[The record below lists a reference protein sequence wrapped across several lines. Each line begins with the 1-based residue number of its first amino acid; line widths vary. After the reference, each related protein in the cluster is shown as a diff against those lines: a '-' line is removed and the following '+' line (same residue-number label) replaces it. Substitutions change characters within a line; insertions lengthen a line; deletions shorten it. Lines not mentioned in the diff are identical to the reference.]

1 MRVKGGGFGGVV
13 PQNGLDQPQID
24 ARFQKMGGV
33 RVTQRVNGDM
43 LVQSK
48 PWTSFFKDTLNAFPA
63 DVPDFG
69 FGARGGKQPGNRA
82 VSFPKTPEHV
92 EDGRRQR
99 HVTITVALAANVEEQ
114 ALSIDVA
121 DLQLHSL
128 ADAQP
133 TRIDGGKK
141 DAVKGRPEASEQL
154 PDFFPTHDR
163 WNFVFPAG
171 SRHPEHRPRTLQGVL
186 IEEFYGAESNGGVG
200 ARDLALV
207 GEVKEVLA
215 NLFLGELIGRLPVM
229 SGQYSY
235 SSGSSIDYTFSTK
248 KRPH

>member
-1 MRVKGGGFGGVV
+1 
-13 PQNGLDQPQID
+13 
-24 ARFQKMGGV
+24 
-33 RVTQRVNGDM
+33 M

-141 DAVKGRPEASEQL
+141 DAVKVRLETAEQL
-154 PDFFPTHDR
+154 ADFFPTQDR
-163 WNFVFPAG
+163 RNLVFPVW
-171 SRHPEHRPRTLQGVL
+171 SHYPEHGPGTLQCLL

-200 ARDLALV
+200 TRDLAVV
-207 GEVKEVLA
+207 GEVEKVLT
-215 NLFLGELIGRLPVM
+215 NLFLSQLIGGEPVM
-229 SGQYSY
+229 SG
-235 SSGSSIDYTFSTK
+235 
-248 KRPH
+248 